1 MTRLAIFASGSGSNA
16 ENISHYFKDRTD
28 VEVVVFLT
36 NNPEAGVLVRAK
48 KLQIPVL
55 YFNKAQFQNSDY
67 VLNFLQDQ
75 RIDYLIMAG
84 FLWLVPANLIA
95 AFPNKIIN
103 VHPALLPKY
112 GGKGMWG
119 HHVHEAVVKNK
130 EVESGITI
138 HYVNEAYDEGKIIF
152 QAKCEVLEEDSAENV
167 AAKIHLLEYEHFPK
181 VIDQIIKESQF

>member
-36 NNPEAGVLVRAK
+36 NNPEAGVLLRAK

-67 VLNFLQDQ
+67 VLNFLKDQ

-130 EVESGITI
+130 EIESGITI

-181 VIDQIIKESQF
+181 VIDQIIKEGQF